1 MATKQINILVPE
13 AVKRK
18 IDQLINERNAEILK
32 AGHPQLKKQDWFLA
46 AIWKYISG
54 DLGVQDSAEWAKRK
68 VAIEQL
74 VEDVRLMLKE
84 ANNV

>member
-1 MATKQINILVPE
+1 MSKQINILVPE

-32 AGHPQLKKQDWFLA
+32 AGHPSVAKGDWVLA
-46 AIWKYISG
+46 ALWKYLTG
-54 DLGVQDSAEWAKRK
+54 DLGVKESTDWAKRK
-68 VAIEQL
+68 VAIDSL
-74 VEDVRLMLKE
+74 VEDVRKTLEE